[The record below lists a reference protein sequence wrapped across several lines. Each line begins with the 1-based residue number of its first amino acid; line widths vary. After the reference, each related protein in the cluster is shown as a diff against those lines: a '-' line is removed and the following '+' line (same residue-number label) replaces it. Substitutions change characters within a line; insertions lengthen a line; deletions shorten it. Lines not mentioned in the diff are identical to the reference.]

1 VTPELKEPCENKKSA
16 LEMLIC
22 CAGCL
27 AQEVEHLPKKCKAP
41 ISNPITTTKKKKKK
55 LHAILTSLGFFC
67 CYILY
72 NKRSK
77 ITGKRNVIVN

>member
-1 VTPELKEPCENKKSA
+1 
-16 LEMLIC
+16 
-22 CAGCL
+22 
-27 AQEVEHLPKKCKAP
+27 
-41 ISNPITTTKKKKKK
+41 
-55 LHAILTSLGFFC
+55 LGFFC